1 MKDSS
6 NKKGGTPETPAW
18 NWETAL
24 KTAILIGL
32 SIEEFDYLT
41 PYELALYIEAR
52 LEKEEAEMKDKLTL
66 VWLGEYY
73 HRTKKLPNLKEEL
86 RKISGE
92 VKQTMTDDQMLETV
106 KRLNSQFGGAFVN
119 SQTEGS

>member
-6 NKKGGTPETPAW
+6 NKGESSEPPAW

-32 SIEEFDYLT
+32 SIEQFNYMT
-41 PYELALYIEAR
+41 PYEFALHCEAYYE
-52 LEKEEAEMKDKLTL
+52 LKENESKEKLTL

-73 HRTKKLPNLKEEL
+73 HRTKKLPKLKDEL
-86 RKISGE
+86 KKITGE
-92 VKQTMTDDQMLETV
+92 KQRVMSDDEMLQMV
-106 KRLNSQFGGAFVN
+106 KRLNSQFGGTV
-119 SQTEGS
+119 SKGGV